1 MFLLYVGYVA
11 SDDVFIVLVGF
22 LFLYSWSF
30 EKSVLYYFWGRL
42 KSWEKLDDV
51 FESKITDCE
60 IPPWRAGL
68 FYGGVRPRFT
78 IVGTGLFNIFL
89 FNPSSCFFI
98 VAIYLYLFYLT
109 D

>member
-1 MFLLYVGYVA
+1 VFLLYVGNVA
-11 SDDVFIVLVGF
+11 SDDVFDVLVEF
-22 LFLYSWSF
+22 LFLYNWSI

-51 FESKITDCE
+51 FESNITDWE
-60 IPPWRAGL
+60 MPPWRTGL
-68 FYGGVRPRFT
+68 FYGGVRPRFP

-89 FNPSSCFFI
+89 FNSSSCFFI